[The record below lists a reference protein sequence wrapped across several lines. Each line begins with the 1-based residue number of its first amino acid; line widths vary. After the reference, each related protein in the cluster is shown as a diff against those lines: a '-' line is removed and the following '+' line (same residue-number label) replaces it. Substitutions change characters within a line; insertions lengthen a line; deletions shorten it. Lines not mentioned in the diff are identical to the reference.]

1 MMTNLNLNNNLLRQF
16 FNNPLFNQAQ
26 RMAQGKTPQEIE
38 QIARNL
44 CAEKDLNYEEALS
57 AFQNYMKGIM

>member
-1 MMTNLNLNNNLLRQF
+1 MMTNLNNLLRQF

-26 RMAQGKTPQEIE
+26 RMAHGKTPQEIE
-38 QIARNL
+38 QIAKNL
-44 CAEKDLNYEEALS
+44 CAEKGLNYEEALS

>member
-1 MMTNLNLNNNLLRQF
+1 MTNPNNLLRQF

-44 CAEKDLNYEEALS
+44 CAEKGLNYEEALS

>member
-1 MMTNLNLNNNLLRQF
+1 MMTNPNNLLRQF

-44 CAEKDLNYEEALS
+44 CAEKGLNYEEALS

>member
-1 MMTNLNLNNNLLRQF
+1 MMTNPNNLLRQF

-26 RMAQGKTPQEIE
+26 CMAQGKTPQEIE

-44 CAEKDLNYEEALS
+44 CAEKGLNYEEALS

>member
-1 MMTNLNLNNNLLRQF
+1 MINLNNNLLRQL

-26 RMAQGKTPQEIE
+26 HMAQGKTPQEIE
-38 QIARNL
+38 QIAKNL
-44 CAEKDLNYEEALS
+44 CAEKGLNYEEALS

>member
-1 MMTNLNLNNNLLRQF
+1 MMTNLNNLLRQF

-26 RMAQGKTPQEIE
+26 RMAQGKTPQQIE
-38 QIARNL
+38 QIAKNL
-44 CAEKDLNYEEALS
+44 CAEKGLNYEEALS